1 MTYLPEVRMDAL
13 AVEVPTRDLPV
24 QTNRQISKSI
34 SFRLIWL
41 LIYLLVLL
49 LPIYWM
55 FNMSL
60 RDNNDIM
67 SRLAFFPVRP

>member
-1 MTYLPEVRMDAL
+1 MK
-13 AVEVPTRDLPV
+13 
-24 QTNRQISKSI
+24 I
-34 SFRLIWL
+34 RLCFIWL

-55 FNMSL
+55 LNMSL

-67 SRLAFFPVRP
+67 SRMALFPDPPSSTTTYRY